1 MFVLANFKREI
12 PQITGMRMVVALDN
26 YQIYEVTPEALAQWP
41 SNVEY
46 EEITDIEGTT
56 AWKFYG
62 EVRPYR
68 SAYSDIEGLV
78 PDKTNSRGVNKT
90 NVPFT
95 WDIYNAVVT
104 LMKRMFK
111 KNIQDIFEERGNHEG
126 EQEILD
132 MIDGLTTIRQITY
145 ERERLLGIEMPKT
158 QLRELYL
165 WDEEKDMRVGKH
177 QYDLGF

>member
-1 MFVLANFKREI
+1 MSESESESSLSEWPGNVPYEI
-12 PQITGMRMVVALDN
+12 I
-26 YQIYEVTPEALAQWP
+26 
-41 SNVEY
+41 S
-46 EEITDIEGTT
+46 DIEGIT
-56 AWKFYG
+56 AWRFYG

-78 PDKTNSRGVNKT
+78 PDSVNSRGVNKT
-90 NVPFT
+90 KVPFT

-165 WDEEKDMRVGKH
+165 WDEEKGQIRFITSWNTSDEDIESVKNLLKH
-177 QYDLGF
+177 L